1 MHIGLFCRTCFIL
14 GCPFHLQCSF
24 CSVETAFQVQSL
36 LAQHSTPDPLIPL
49 ARAQVVPAPSTPAL
63 PHDHVLVSAEKLAHC
78 KLNVAEVTQSEIGQK
93 QKLQTVLEAVQDLLR
108 PHGWPLRW
116 NVDCE
121 WPQCGEG
128 VLGGTTFLSFCV
140 GIEHPIWPCG

>member
-1 MHIGLFCRTCFIL
+1 MTLSLFT
-14 GCPFHLQCSF
+14 
-24 CSVETAFQVQSL
+24 
-36 LAQHSTPDPLIPL
+36 
-49 ARAQVVPAPSTPAL
+49 
-63 PHDHVLVSAEKLAHC
+63 EKLGHC

-121 WPQCGEG
+121 WPLCGDRGLEG
-128 VLGGTTFLSFCV
+128 TILCPSVVSSITPL
-140 GIEHPIWPCG
+140 WPCG

>member
-1 MHIGLFCRTCFIL
+1 MT
-14 GCPFHLQCSF
+14 S
-24 CSVETAFQVQSL
+24 
-36 LAQHSTPDPLIPL
+36 
-49 ARAQVVPAPSTPAL
+49 
-63 PHDHVLVSAEKLAHC
+63 VLVSTEKLAHC

-121 WPQCGEG
+121 WPLHG
-128 VLGGTTFLSFCV
+128 VVMVAIVSCV
-140 GIEHPIWPCG
+140 ALWLKNECILLTCSA

>member
-1 MHIGLFCRTCFIL
+1 MA
-14 GCPFHLQCSF
+14 S
-24 CSVETAFQVQSL
+24 QVQSF
-36 LAQHSTPDPLIPL
+36 LAQHGTAVPGIWAKTPDPTWCPCSSQGTGGSSSSRLD
-49 ARAQVVPAPSTPAL
+49 AL
-63 PHDHVLVSAEKLAHC
+63 PHNLVLVSTEKLGHC

-121 WPQCGEG
+121 WPLCGD
-128 VLGGTTFLSFCV
+128 
-140 GIEHPIWPCG
+140 